1 MTSELERLK
10 DAECSDISLIWEKH
24 EADMQCSKYQHPL
37 TDEEWQWVK
46 DEIYSSSL
54 TNELDDLFVNLVE
67 EVFNAREETHA

>member
-1 MTSELERLK
+1 MTEQKIVL
-10 DAECSDISLIWEKH
+10 DWNKH
-24 EADMQCSKYQHPL
+24 EANMQCSKYQHPL

-67 EVFNAREETHA
+67 EVFDAREEVDQE